1 MFFNIDI
8 LYEEIELI
16 EKMNE
21 IEEKKKED
29 GVFRWEMF
37 LPRKNVTVLLVESD
51 RATRRLIT
59 SLLNN
64 CHYKGS
70 YCWILL
76 SLVSY

>member
-1 MFFNIDI
+1 MN
-8 LYEEIELI
+8 EEIELI
-16 EKMNE
+16 RKMNE
-21 IEEKKKED
+21 IEEKKKKED

-64 CHYKGS
+64 CHYKGKFIFLHVVGF
-70 YCWILL
+70 YI
-76 SLVSY
+76 V